1 MMKENSL
8 RSVLI
13 VVMITSFIT
22 PFTGNAIN
30 IAIPAIASEF
40 HSTPVLLNMVV
51 ASYIIASAAFLLPF
65 GRLGDIIGRR
75 KVFVVGM
82 VSFTVTSFFCAIAF
96 SLESLIL
103 FRVLQ
108 GVASAMIFGTS
119 MAILISFVPPQE
131 RGKVIG
137 LTVSSTYLGLSLG
150 PVLGGFITAYLSWR
164 FIFYFNSL
172 LGLFVA
178 IFTLLK
184 VPSDSNTT
192 PKETFDLVGSV
203 LCVAGI
209 VSILYGVSSISSVFW
224 TRYVLLAGLVLFII
238 FIRYEMSLTSPLIKI
253 EMFTRNVPFA
263 FSNLAALIN
272 YAATFASTY
281 MMSLYL
287 QTVMGYNPETAGL
300 ILLAQPIVMAI
311 LSPYAGKLSDRKQ
324 PRMVAS
330 WGMGITAIGLF
341 IFIFLSRSTPIGL
354 VIANLMLIGLGFA
367 LFSSPNTKAVMSSVS
382 KTFYGVASSTLGT
395 MRLVG
400 QAISMT
406 IVTLITSLYME
417 TLNIGSSNY
426 VIQYLKSSK
435 TAFVVFTVI
444 CCLGIFAS
452 LARGSME
459 TSENYA
465 EESESKTVS

>member
-1 MMKENSL
+1 MKENSL

-13 VVMITSFIT
+13 VVMITSFLA

-30 IAIPAIASEF
+30 IAIPAIAGEF
-40 HSTPVLLNMVV
+40 HSTPVMLNMVV

-65 GRLGDIIGRR
+65 GRLGDIVGRR

-82 VSFTVTSFFCAIAF
+82 FLFSITSFLCAIAF
-96 SLESLIL
+96 SLQSLIL

-108 GVASAMIFGTS
+108 GVASSMIFGTS

-137 LTVSSTYLGLSLG
+137 LTVSTTYLGLSLG

-164 FIFYFNSL
+164 VIFCLNCFI
-172 LGLFVA
+172 GLFVA
-178 IFTLLK
+178 VFTLLK
-184 VPSDSNTT
+184 VREDSSGTQE
-192 PKETFDLVGSV
+192 ETFDLIGSI

-209 VSILYGVSSISSVFW
+209 VSILYGVSTISTVPLARFI
-224 TRYVLLAGLVLFII
+224 LLAGLVLFVV
-238 FIRYEMSLTSPLIKI
+238 FIRYEMTLKFPLIKI
-253 EMFTRNVPFA
+253 EMFTRNIPFA
-263 FSNLAALIN
+263 FSNLAALVN
-272 YAATFASTY
+272 YAATFASTF

-287 QTVMGYNPETAGL
+287 QTVMGFSPEKAGL

-311 LSPYAGKLSDRKQ
+311 LSPYAGKLSDRMQ
-324 PRMVAS
+324 PRIVAS
-330 WGMGITAIGLF
+330 WGMGITTIGLF
-341 IFIFLSRSTPIGL
+341 FFIFLSDHSPVVLI
-354 VIANLMLIGLGFA
+354 IANLMMIGVGFA

-382 KTFYGVASSTLGT
+382 KSFYGVASSTLGT

-406 IVTLITSLYME
+406 IVTLITSLFMKN
-417 TLNIGSSNY
+417 LNIGSADY
-426 VIQYLKSSK
+426 ATQYLKSSK
-435 TAFVVFTVI
+435 IAFLVFTVI
-444 CCLGIFAS
+444 CCAGIIAS

-459 TSENYA
+459 SSNNNL
-465 EESESKTVS
+465 

>member
-1 MMKENSL
+1 MKENSL

-30 IAIPAIASEF
+30 IAIPAIADEF
-40 HSTPVLLNMVV
+40 QSTPVLLNMVV

-65 GRLGDIIGRR
+65 GRLGDIVGRR
-75 KVFVVGM
+75 KVFIAGM
-82 VSFTVTSFFCAIAF
+82 VLFTITSFLCALAF
-96 SLESLIL
+96 SLQALIL

-137 LTVSSTYLGLSLG
+137 LTVSSTYVGLSLG

-172 LGLFVA
+172 LGLFV
-178 IFTLLK
+178 IIITVLK
-184 VPSDSNTT
+184 VQKDSLTEQ
-192 PKETFDLVGSV
+192 KETFDLIGSI
-203 LCVAGI
+203 LCAAGI
-209 VSILYGVSSISSVFW
+209 VSILYGVSSVSSFLW
-224 TRYVLLAGLVLFII
+224 ARYVLLAGLILVII
-238 FIRYEMSLTSPLIKI
+238 FVRYEMGLKFPLIKI
-253 EMFTRNVPFA
+253 EMFTRNIPFA

-287 QTVMGYNPETAGL
+287 QTVMGFNPEKAGL

-311 LSPYAGKLSDRKQ
+311 LSPYAGKLSDRRQ

-330 WGMGITAIGLF
+330 LGMGITAIGLF
-341 IFIFLSRSTPIGL
+341 IFIFLSERTSVGL
-354 VIANLMLIGLGFA
+354 VIANLMLSGLGFA
-367 LFSSPNTKAVMSSVS
+367 LFSSPNTKAVMSSVGKS
-382 KTFYGVASSTLGT
+382 FYGVASSTLGT

-406 IVTLITSLYME
+406 IVTLITSLYMG

-426 VIQYLKSSK
+426 VTQYLKSSK
-435 TAFVVFTVI
+435 TSFVVFTVI
-444 CCLGIFAS
+444 CGLGILAS

-459 TSENYA
+459 TPEKMSEH
-465 EESESKTVS
+465 

>member
-300 ILLAQPIVMAI
+300 ILLAQPIVMAV

-382 KTFYGVASSTLGT
+382 KTFYGVASSTLGSDEAC
-395 MRLVG
+395 RSG
-400 QAISMT
+400 D
-406 IVTLITSLYME
+406 
-417 TLNIGSSNY
+417 
-426 VIQYLKSSK
+426 
-435 TAFVVFTVI
+435 
-444 CCLGIFAS
+444 
-452 LARGSME
+452 
-459 TSENYA
+459 
-465 EESESKTVS
+465 

>member
-1 MMKENSL
+1 MKENSL

-30 IAIPAIASEF
+30 IAIPAMANEF
-40 HSTPVLLNMVV
+40 HSAPVMLNMVV

-65 GRLGDIIGRR
+65 GRLGDIVGRR
-75 KVFVVGM
+75 KVFFIGM
-82 VSFTVTSFFCAIAF
+82 VLFTITSFLCAIAF
-96 SLESLIL
+96 SLQSLIL

-119 MAILISFVPPQE
+119 MAILISFAPPQE

-137 LTVSSTYLGLSLG
+137 LTVSATYLGLSLG
-150 PVLGGFITAYLSWR
+150 PVLGGFMTAYLSWR
-164 FIFYFNSL
+164 VIFYFNCL
-172 LGLFVA
+172 IGLFVA
-178 IFTLLK
+178 VFTLLK
-184 VPSDSNTT
+184 VPRDLSRAQE
-192 PKETFDLVGSV
+192 ETFDLIGSV
-203 LCVAGI
+203 LCVTGI
-209 VSILYGVSSISSVFW
+209 VSILYGVSSISSVYLA
-224 TRYVLLAGLVLFII
+224 RYILLVGLVLFIV
-238 FIRYEMSLTSPLIKI
+238 FIRYEMSLKFPLIKI
-253 EMFTRNVPFA
+253 EMFTRNIPFA

-272 YAATFASTY
+272 YAATFASTF

-287 QTVMGYNPETAGL
+287 QTVMGFSPEKAGI

-330 WGMGITAIGLF
+330 WGMGITTIGLF
-341 IFIFLSRSTPIGL
+341 FFVFLSERTPVGL
-354 VIANLMLIGLGFA
+354 VVANLMFIGLGFA

-382 KTFYGVASSTLGT
+382 KSFYGVASSTLGT

-406 IVTLITSLYME
+406 IVTLITSLFMNNSD
-417 TLNIGSSNY
+417 LGSVDYIS
-426 VIQYLKSSK
+426 QYLKSSK
-435 TAFVVFTVI
+435 TAFVVFTLI
-444 CCLGIFAS
+444 CCVGIIAS
-452 LARGSME
+452 MARGSIDS
-459 TSENYA
+459 SENIKA
-465 EESESKTVS
+465 H

>member
-1 MMKENSL
+1 MKENSL

-30 IAIPAIASEF
+30 IAIPAIAKEF
-40 HSTPVLLNMVV
+40 HSTPVMLNMVV

-75 KVFVVGM
+75 KVFIIG
-82 VSFTVTSFFCAIAF
+82 TVFFAITSFLCAIAF
-96 SLESLIL
+96 SLQTLIL
-103 FRVLQ
+103 FRILQ

-119 MAILISFVPPQE
+119 IAILTFFAPPQE
-131 RGKVIG
+131 RGKLIG
-137 LTVSSTYLGLSLG
+137 LSVSATYLGLSLG
-150 PVLGGFITAYLSWR
+150 PVLGGVMTSYLSWR
-164 FIFYFNSL
+164 VIFYFNCL

-178 IFTLLK
+178 ILTLLK
-184 VPSDSNTT
+184 VPGEPITAQN
-192 PKETFDLVGSV
+192 ETFDIIGSV
-203 LCVAGI
+203 LCAAGI
-209 VSILYGVSSISSVFW
+209 VSILYGISSLTSVSW
-224 TRYVLLAGLVLFII
+224 AKYILLVGLVLFLI
-238 FIRYEMSLTSPLIKI
+238 FIRYEISLKYPLIKI
-253 EMFTRNVPFA
+253 GLFTRNVPFA

-287 QTVMGYNPETAGL
+287 QTVMGYSPETAGL
-300 ILLAQPIVMAI
+300 ILLAQPIIMAI

-324 PRMVAS
+324 PRIVAS
-330 WGMGITAIGLF
+330 WGMGLTTIGLF
-341 IFIFLSRSTPIGL
+341 VFIFLSKSTSMGI

-367 LFSSPNTKAVMSSVS
+367 LFSSPNTKAVMSSVDKS
-382 KTFYGVASSTLGT
+382 FYGVASSTLAT

-406 IVTLITSLYME
+406 IVTLITTLFMG
-417 TLNIGSSNY
+417 TLNIGSQDY
-426 VIQYLKSSK
+426 IAQFLKSSK
-435 TAFVVFTVI
+435 ASFIVFSVI
-444 CCLGIFAS
+444 CCFGIIAS

-459 TSENYA
+459 TMGSDLE
-465 EESESKTVS
+465 K